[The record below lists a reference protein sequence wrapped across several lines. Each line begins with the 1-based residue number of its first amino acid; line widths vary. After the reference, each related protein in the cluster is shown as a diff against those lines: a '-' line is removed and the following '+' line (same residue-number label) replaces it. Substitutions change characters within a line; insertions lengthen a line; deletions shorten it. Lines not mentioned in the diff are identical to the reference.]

1 MNGNRALANFTE
13 RELIAVDRD
22 VVLVLDDWRLTND
35 GAIHPSFGNFHD
47 AMMAGRIGQY
57 VTLNSQD
64 TLDLPVKTNERLRVR
79 IINAANAPIF
89 QFRIARHPAR
99 VMAVDGQPRPPIV
112 VANAPLRLAPGN
124 RVDLFLDATLEPG
137 MRAPILVDDEVGR
150 LVYEAGARFRPSP
163 LPEPA
168 PLPDNPLPARMDFSG
183 ALRLDVPLDGGGMAM
198 MMGRGG
204 MMGGGSGGTGFRGYG
219 LARSNES
226 GRSRASHPRVTMV
239 RRSLRSRAGG
249 PWC

>member
-1 MNGNRALANFTE
+1 MTAPF
-13 RELIAVDRD
+13 IPVS
-22 VVLVLDDWRLTND
+22 
-35 GAIHPSFGNFHD
+35 AISS
-47 AMMAGRIGQY
+47 QY